1 MTILPEALMAL
12 LTIPAAAQTPSA
24 AAVQASTRPASA
36 PLATDLYRSERLRD
50 PFVEPRAGGGTM
62 TLGAVAAEP
71 AEFSIHA
78 LALKGI
84 LGERSG
90 GMALLIEPVSGAT
103 YILRSGRLY
112 DYKNK
117 PVPGVTGAV
126 LPRQKTVRLQTPDKD
141 VQTFILG
148 EEEGL

>member
-1 MTILPEALMAL
+1 MTISPAVLTAFLAL
-12 LTIPAAAQTPSA
+12 PAAAQAPSA
-24 AAVQASTRPASA
+24 ASVQASTRPASV

-50 PFVEPRAGGGTM
+50 PFVEPTAGGGATV
-62 TLGAVAAEP
+62 LGATAAEP

-78 LALKGI
+78 LTLKGI
-84 LGERSG
+84 LGEKSG

-103 YILRSGRLY
+103 YILRNGRLY
-112 DYKNK
+112 DYRNK
-117 PVPGVTGAV
+117 PVPGVSGAV